1 MYDVVS
7 FLLSVFSSS
16 LIGRYAQN
24 TPLQSLSL
32 PSLSLHFPLL
42 RIGGPTPAIRFTEA
56 LSLHYHTQSPLPCDD
71 VHNLASL
78 SPEVSEAVDQFV
90 ELGGKVVLEPSSNDD
105 RIVVSMGIMD
115 RAGPDSDLCRRLHCP
130 DLPRR
135 AESVPNHAPGREG
148 GQKGALCRLGP
159 NSRLGFVSFT
169 PSPLDMSRRVG
180 GLRSQP
186 DARRVKSWGELVG
199 ELEGSDG

>member
-1 MYDVVS
+1 MRRTR
-7 FLLSVFSSS
+7 LSNRS
-16 LIGRYAQN
+16 LFHRSLFISRSCESVGP
-24 TPLQSLSL
+24 PLQFASRRRSPSTTTRSHRSHVMMCIISLRSL
-32 PSLSLHFPLL
+32 QKCPKRWTSLWNLEGRGCWSRLPTMTVLL
-42 RIGGPTPAIRFTEA
+42 C
-56 LSLHYHTQSPLPCDD
+56 QW
-71 VHNLASL
+71 
-78 SPEVSEAVDQFV
+78 
-90 ELGGKVVLEPSSNDD
+90 
-105 RIVVSMGIMD
+105 GIMD

-169 PSPLDMSRRVG
+169 LSSLDVSRRFG

>member
-7 FLLSVFSSS
+7 FLLLVCSSS
-16 LIGRYAQN
+16 LTDRYAQS

-42 RIGGPTPAIRFTEA
+42 RIGGPTPAIRFMEA
-56 LSLHYHTQSPLPCDD
+56 LSLHYHTQLPLPCDD
-71 VHNLASL
+71 MRHLASL
-78 SPEVSEAVDQFV
+78 PPEVSEAVDQFV
-90 ELGGKVVLEPSSNDD
+90 ELGGKVMLEPSSNDD
-105 RIVVSMGIMD
+105 RIVVSVGVMD
-115 RAGPDSDLCRRLHCP
+115 RASPDSDLCRRLHCP

-159 NSRLGFVSFT
+159 NPWLGFLSST
-169 PSPLDMSRRVG
+169 LSPLDVSRRVG
-180 GLRSQP
+180 GL
-186 DARRVKSWGELVG
+186 
-199 ELEGSDG
+199 